1 MRVRPGSS
9 CAGASVRVTSPVRE
23 EERRGEETEGGRG
36 AHKVRF
42 YLISC
47 SSSLTSIVRCC
58 YGYARSGEPKI
69 NRPVEKRTE
78 PGVRQPCRKGGR
90 EATSRTS
97 TMATTTRMSTGAM
110 MTRTRAS
117 SEAGVTVK
125 REELLC
131 IGAKVAIEPEF
142 EVPLGTR

>member
-1 MRVRPGSS
+1 
-9 CAGASVRVTSPVRE
+9 
-23 EERRGEETEGGRG
+23 
-36 AHKVRF
+36 
-42 YLISC
+42 
-47 SSSLTSIVRCC
+47 
-58 YGYARSGEPKI
+58 
-69 NRPVEKRTE
+69 
-78 PGVRQPCRKGGR
+78 
-90 EATSRTS
+90 
-97 TMATTTRMSTGAM
+97 MATTTRMSTGAM